1 MDIKSIQKE
10 LKKDNLSGS
19 LFTLGNMFIDEDI
32 LPEENRIHEL
42 TGFSGSYALLFIT
55 PAKAYL
61 FVDGRYELQAKKE
74 LNLKQIEI
82 VKLAETCLTDWLK
95 KNYAKTAARISYN
108 PWQLSQNTLDNLQ
121 KQLPQATFIPA
132 APDKCLSSKKVKLFP
147 HPKKFT
153 GLTAKD
159 KLSLVCAYIKQ
170 RKLDA
175 FLVTSAAG
183 CSWLLN
189 LRSNALPYTPVLRA
203 YVLVE
208 KSGAYKIFT
217 EHTDLKEA
225 LPFEKLAAIL
235 PQYAKLG
242 TDFATAPAM
251 IKNLK
256 PDVINTPDDIINLKA
271 VKNPTELKGT
281 RAAHL
286 RDGIALT
293 KFMYWLSKNYKGK
306 TETDV
311 AAKLLDFRKKEAN
324 FYTESFAT
332 IAGFGTNA
340 AIVHYHACPERTA
353 TLKKGSVLLLDSGGQ
368 YFDGTTDV
376 TRTIALGDPTA
387 DMIEKNTL
395 VLKGHIALASAVFH
409 QHTTGNELDLLAREP
424 LLKLGLDYEHGTGHG
439 VGCFSDV
446 HEGPARISIHAKHS
460 APLKAGMITSIEPG
474 YYKENSF
481 GIRIENLYYVKPAKN
496 PKFLQFEVLTLA
508 PLDKRLI
515 NKYLLTADELKWL
528 NHYHRQVFL
537 SLKKYLTKQELEWLK
552 DACAPL

>member
-74 LNLKQIEI
+74 INLKQIEI

-147 HPKKFT
+147 HQKKFT

-159 KLSLVCAYIKQ
+159 KLSLVCTYIKQ

-256 PDVINTPDDIINLKA
+256 PDVINTPDEIINLKA

-439 VGCFSDV
+439 VGYFSDV

-496 PKFLQFEVLTLA
+496 PKFLQFEVLTLT
-508 PLDKRLI
+508 PLDKHLI

>member
-1 MDIKSIQKE
+1 MDIKNIQKE

-74 LNLKQIEI
+74 INLKQIEI

-132 APDKCLSSKKVKLFP
+132 APDKCLSSKKVKVFP
-147 HPKKFT
+147 HQKKFT

-256 PDVINTPDDIINLKA
+256 PDVINTPDEIINLKA

-409 QHTTGNELDLLAREP
+409 QHTAGNELDLLAREP

-439 VGCFSDV
+439 VGYFSDV